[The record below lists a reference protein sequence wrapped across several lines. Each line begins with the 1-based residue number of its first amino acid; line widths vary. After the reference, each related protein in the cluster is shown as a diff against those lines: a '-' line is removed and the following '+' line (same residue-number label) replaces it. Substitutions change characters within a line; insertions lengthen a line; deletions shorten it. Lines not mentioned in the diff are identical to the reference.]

1 MDLNALSATS
11 FDFSMR
17 IFGFFRHSD
26 LGLRVSGYFFIFLV
40 LLCSSGVL
48 RADLILEQ
56 QTSDSNHT
64 SVAVLKLHGDKMR
77 LDQPANALS
86 VIIDLKTRDSI
97 TLLTT
102 NKTYL
107 LKFGSEVRWEMEE
120 ERKRSHHTN
129 ELDSPPTQPVP
140 TGQSEIVNDH
150 PAAIYTWSGAKG
162 ETETLWVATNF
173 PNFDAIRVEL
183 AKLDHFNAAGPH
195 RNAQPELARLPGM
208 VVKSERVSK
217 GHKATTTLVSVKV
230 EPVEASLFALPAD
243 YAPWKRPAAKKP

>member
-1 MDLNALSATS
+1 
-11 FDFSMR
+11 
-17 IFGFFRHSD
+17 
-26 LGLRVSGYFFIFLV
+26 
-40 LLCSSGVL
+40 
-48 RADLILEQ
+48 LILEQ

-64 SVAVLKLHGDKMR
+64 FVAVLKLHGDKMR

-86 VIIDLKTRDSI
+86 VIIDLKTRDSF

-120 ERKRSHHTN
+120 ERKRTHHTN
-129 ELDSPPTQPVP
+129 ELDALPAPPVA
-140 TGQSEIVNDH
+140 TGQSEIVNDR
-150 PAAIYTWSGAKG
+150 PTAIYKWLGANG

-173 PNFDAIRVEL
+173 PSYDAIRIEL
-183 AKLDHFNAAGPH
+183 SKLDRFNAAGPH

-208 VVKSERVSK
+208 VIKSERVIK
-217 GHKATTTLVSVKV
+217 GRKATTTLVSVRV
-230 EPVEASLFALPAD
+230 EPVAASLFELPSD